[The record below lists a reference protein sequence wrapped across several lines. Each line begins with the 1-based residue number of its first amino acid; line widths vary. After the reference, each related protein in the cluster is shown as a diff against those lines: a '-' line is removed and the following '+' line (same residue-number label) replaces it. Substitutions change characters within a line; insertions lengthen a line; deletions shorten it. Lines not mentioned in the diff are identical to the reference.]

1 MWSSSGATVPQGKEA
16 VVRSSSEALLEDPPQ
31 APPGEADPDGVESLL
46 EAARA
51 ATDRAQ
57 RARLEQEAV
66 LRTLHL
72 AESVARRYYGR
83 GIELDDLVQVARM
96 ALVKAVRRYRPGAG
110 AGFTVYA
117 VPTISGEIKRYFRDS
132 GWTVRPPRRLQELRV
147 ALVEHE
153 ELLLH
158 ELRREPSLDDLAQ
171 AMTLPRSIVSEA
183 RLTSAAYRAL
193 SLDAP
198 APGGTS
204 QLELPSPGADPYEA
218 LETHDALR
226 RALARLTERE
236 RQIVRL
242 RFVEE
247 CTQAQIGAALG
258 VSQMQVSRLLVG
270 ILRTLRHE
278 LTRQDG
284 QQEETPAFGVGA

>member
-1 MWSSSGATVPQGKEA
+1 M
-16 VVRSSSEALLEDPPQ
+16 RSSYAAPHTVSDEDP
-31 APPGEADPDGVESLL
+31 DTDCTESLL
-46 EAARA
+46 QAADTA
-51 ATDRAQ
+51 SDPAT
-57 RARLEQEAV
+57 RARLQQEAV
-66 LRTLHL
+66 LRSLPL

-83 GIELDDLVQVARM
+83 GIDLDDLVQVARM

-132 GWTVRPPRRLQELRV
+132 GWSVRPPRRLQELRV

-153 ELLLH
+153 ERLLH
-158 ELRREPSLDDLAQ
+158 DLRREPTLGDLAE
-171 AMTLPRSIVSEA
+171 AMSLPRTTVGEA

-198 APGGTS
+198 VPGS
-204 QLELPSPGADPYEA
+204 EARAELPDPADAFDA

-226 RALARLTERE
+226 RALAQLTDRE
-236 RQIVRL
+236 RQIVHL
-242 RFVEE
+242 RFVDE

-270 ILRTLRHE
+270 ILRKLRDR
-278 LTRQDG
+278 LT
-284 QQEETPAFGVGA
+284 EEEGEDEVGMPAAGVSA